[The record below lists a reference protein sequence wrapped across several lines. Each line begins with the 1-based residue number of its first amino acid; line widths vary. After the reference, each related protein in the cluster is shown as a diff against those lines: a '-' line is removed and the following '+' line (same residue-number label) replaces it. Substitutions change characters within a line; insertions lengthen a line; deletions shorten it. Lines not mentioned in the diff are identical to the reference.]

1 MGVEWGQ
8 LQLQTFS
15 ESVGSD
21 YQLTM
26 ETSGLVLT
34 QQTASPDAFEIKVQ
48 YDPFRIQQWSGGQL
62 LVEVNSQDTLFFESG
77 TEQIDQSISMGFF
90 INAQNLYGIPA
101 RAATFR
107 LNYTNNE
114 TDPSQPS
121 NPYRLWNQDMFN
133 HPWGSTWPLYGAI
146 PYILG
151 QAASQTASIAWI
163 NSAETFV
170 DLFPYV
176 NSQTVGSGSHVSFTS
191 EGGFMEIFV
200 FGSN

>member
-62 LVEVNSQDTLFFESG
+62 LVEVNS
-77 TEQIDQSISMGFF
+77 
-90 INAQNLYGIPA
+90 
-101 RAATFR
+101 
-107 LNYTNNE
+107 
-114 TDPSQPS
+114 
-121 NPYRLWNQDMFN
+121 
-133 HPWGSTWPLYGAI
+133 
-146 PYILG
+146 
-151 QAASQTASIAWI
+151 
-163 NSAETFV
+163 
-170 DLFPYV
+170 
-176 NSQTVGSGSHVSFTS
+176 
-191 EGGFMEIFV
+191 
-200 FGSN
+200 

>member
-34 QQTASPDAFEIKVQ
+34 QQAASPDAFEIKVQ

-151 QAASQTASIAWI
+151 
-163 NSAETFV
+163 
-170 DLFPYV
+170 
-176 NSQTVGSGSHVSFTS
+176 
-191 EGGFMEIFV
+191 
-200 FGSN
+200 

>member
-1 MGVEWGQ
+1 
-8 LQLQTFS
+8 
-15 ESVGSD
+15 
-21 YQLTM
+21 
-26 ETSGLVLT
+26 
-34 QQTASPDAFEIKVQ
+34 
-48 YDPFRIQQWSGGQL
+48 
-62 LVEVNSQDTLFFESG
+62 
-77 TEQIDQSISMGFF
+77 MGFF